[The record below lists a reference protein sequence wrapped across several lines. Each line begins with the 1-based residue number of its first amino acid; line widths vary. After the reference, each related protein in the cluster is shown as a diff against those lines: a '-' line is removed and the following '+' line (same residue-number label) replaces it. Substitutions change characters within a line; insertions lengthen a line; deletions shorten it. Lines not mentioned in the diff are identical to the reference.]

1 MKKIFSVILL
11 LCLALTFAACADQGS
26 TQPEDTTAENAATE
40 STTAESTTAES
51 TTPEITLEEV
61 YNAGKD
67 YAALLGNHESVYLHA
82 TINGAGMYEV
92 YLSKQY
98 YYTHYSAEYMD
109 MGFAY
114 SSFIT
119 DHTEYICFE
128 SVYERNVTLTPDG
141 MLDMSD
147 ALTPVG
153 ENGFIM
159 AELLT
164 DETVTIVE
172 EDGSIIVTS
181 NADPDEIYV
190 DEGVVSCVEIYVL
203 DAKTREMTSVKTVY
217 TYEDGTVEEGVVTI
231 TRDGEVPEGVKP
243 FLVYEQETEN
253 MRTITI
259 VSNPG
264 AENEKTESVQAP
276 KGLQVSLSPHWTVE
290 EAMSLYTDAACTRIF
305 EVDADT
311 NADLTVYVKWGE

>member
-1 MKKIFSVILL
+1 
-11 LCLALTFAACADQGS
+11 
-26 TQPEDTTAENAATE
+26 
-40 STTAESTTAES
+40 
-51 TTPEITLEEV
+51 
-61 YNAGKD
+61 
-67 YAALLGNHESVYLHA
+67 
-82 TINGAGMYEV
+82 
-92 YLSKQY
+92 
-98 YYTHYSAEYMD
+98 
-109 MGFAY
+109 
-114 SSFIT
+114 
-119 DHTEYICFE
+119 
-128 SVYERNVTLTPDG
+128 
-141 MLDMSD
+141 MSD
-147 ALTPVG
+147 ALTLVG

-164 DETVTIVE
+164 DETATIVE

-276 KGLQVSLSPHWTVE
+276 KGLQVSLSPDWTVE